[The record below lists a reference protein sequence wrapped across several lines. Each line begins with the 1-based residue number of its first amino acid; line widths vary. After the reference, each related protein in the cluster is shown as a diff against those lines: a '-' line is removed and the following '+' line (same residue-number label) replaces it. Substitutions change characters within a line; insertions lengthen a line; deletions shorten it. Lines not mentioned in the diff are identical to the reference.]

1 MSINAFVRR
10 ILAGGV
16 LAACVAGPAA
26 AQDPIAQFYKGNT
39 IRVIIGSS
47 AGGGYDTYAR
57 LIARYMGKY
66 IPGNPTILP
75 VNMPGAGSRTA
86 AYYVYGVAPKDGTV
100 IGAIFPGAIME
111 PLLGDKSRVKHDPQ
125 KFVYLGTAT
134 RDVYLCLVR
143 TDAPAKNF
151 KEALTKE
158 ITVGATAPGAS
169 THDFPVMLHNVLGAK
184 IKVVSGYKGSHEI
197 MLAVEKN
204 EVQGACGISWP
215 TVATHFSSWIDKKF
229 ALPMVQEGVS
239 GHPAMN
245 KLGTPLAI
253 DFAKT
258 PDDRKILDLV
268 YSQLIFGRP
277 YVMAPET
284 PPDRVAALR
293 KAFMATLSDK
303 QLLADA
309 AKMGVDIDPVAGDE
323 LQKLIAKIFATP
335 PEVIARAKAALVQ
348 TK

>member
-1 MSINAFVRR
+1 MSVRALVRSILVASLFAFSS
-10 ILAGGV
+10 A
-16 LAACVAGPAA
+16 AA
-26 AQDPIAQFYKGNT
+26 AQDAIAQFYKGNT
-39 IRVIIGSS
+39 IRVIVGSS

-57 LIARYMGKY
+57 LIARYMSQY

-111 PLLGDKSRVKHDPQ
+111 PLLGDKTHVKHDPQ

-143 TDAPAKNF
+143 TDAAAKNF
-151 KEALTKE
+151 KQALTNQ

-169 THDFPVMLHNVLGAK
+169 THDFPEMLDNILGAK
-184 IKVVSGYKGSHEI
+184 IKVINGYKGSHEI
-197 MLAVEKN
+197 MLAIEKN

-215 TVATHFSSWIDKKF
+215 TVATNFSSWIDKKF
-229 ALPMVQEGVS
+229 AMPMVQEGVS
-239 GHPAMN
+239 GHPTMN

-258 PDDRKILDLV
+258 PDDRKILELV

-277 YVMAPET
+277 YVMAPGT

-293 KAFMATLSDK
+293 KAFMATLQDK
-303 QLLADA
+303 RLLADA
-309 AKMGVDIDPVAGDE
+309 AKMGVDIDPVPGEE
-323 LQKLIAKIFATP
+323 LQQLIAKIYSTP
-335 PEVIARAKAALVQ
+335 PELVERAKAALMQ
-348 TK
+348 KK